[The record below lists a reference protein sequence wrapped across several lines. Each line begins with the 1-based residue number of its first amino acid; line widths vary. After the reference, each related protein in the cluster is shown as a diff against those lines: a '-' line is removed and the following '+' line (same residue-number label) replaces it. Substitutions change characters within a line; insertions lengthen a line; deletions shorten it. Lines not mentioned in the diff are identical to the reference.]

1 MDYWCVYLQVRL
13 LAATPPTWH
22 SPPWITDASALHRH
36 GVESD
41 WLLAG
46 GGRTLKTRVILVRHG
61 ESTFNLEKRIQG
73 QIDVSALT
81 ARGIDQ
87 AKQVGETLK
96 GIPFDHI
103 YASPL
108 KRAYK
113 TAEAIVEV
121 LQSEL
126 PETPLPEAVDTIKE
140 IDLPLWEGMSFT
152 DAEAQYPDIYK
163 LWRNDPGNCKM
174 PLADGTEFYPV
185 RSLYERATQFWTE
198 ILPKHSGET
207 VLIVAHSAINRA
219 LIATAI
225 GKGPEIHEQL
235 GQSNCAISVLNFSGN
250 LGEGVQVELM
260 NLTSHMGETLPEL
273 RSRYHGPRLLLVRHG
288 ETEWNRQKRF
298 QGQIDIPLNENGKRQ
313 GQQAAAFLQ
322 DVTIDAAVSSSLS
335 RPKET
340 AEIILQHHANVSLE
354 TTDGLKEIG
363 HGEWEGLYE
372 HEIESGYPGMLQQ
385 WQDHPETVQ
394 MPGAGGENLAQVWE
408 RAIATWNAIVAQYS
422 GTPQPVTVLVS
433 AHDAINKAILCYIAG
448 LGPESFWKFKQ
459 GNGAVSV
466 IDYPNGVDSQPVLT
480 AANLTMHLSG
490 SIFDKTAAGAL

>member
-1 MDYWCVYLQVRL
+1 
-13 LAATPPTWH
+13 
-22 SPPWITDASALHRH
+22 
-36 GVESD
+36 
-41 WLLAG
+41 
-46 GGRTLKTRVILVRHG
+46 LKTRVILVRHG
-61 ESTFNLEKRIQG
+61 QSTYNLKKLIQG
-73 QIDVSALT
+73 QIDLSELT
-81 ARGIDQ
+81 ELGISQ

-126 PETPLPEAVDTIKE
+126 PDTPLPEAVDTIKE
-140 IDLPLWEGMSFT
+140 IDLPLWEGLSFT
-152 DAEAQYPDIYK
+152 DAEAQYPEIYK
-163 LWRNDPGNCKM
+163 LWRNDPANCMM

-185 RSLYERATQFWTE
+185 RSLYDRATQFWQT
-198 ILPKHSGET
+198 ILPKHQGET
-207 VLIVAHSAINRA
+207 LLLIAHSAINRA

-225 GKGPEIHEQL
+225 GQDPEIHERL
-235 GQSNCAISVLNFSGN
+235 GQANCAISVLNFDGH
-250 LGEGVQVELM
+250 LGEGVQVESM
-260 NLTSHMGETLPEL
+260 NLTSHMGEALPEL
-273 RSRYHGPRLLLVRHG
+273 RQHFKGPRMLLVRHG

-298 QGQIDIPLNENGKRQ
+298 QGQIDIPLNDNGKRQ
-313 GQQAAAFLQ
+313 GQQAAAFLK
-322 DVTIDAAVSSSLS
+322 DVKIDAAISSSLS

-340 AEIILQHHANVSLE
+340 AEIILQHHPHITLE

-363 HGEWEGLYE
+363 HGDWEGMYE
-372 HEIESGYPGMLQQ
+372 PDIEQGYPGMLKQ
-385 WQDHPETVQ
+385 WQEHPETVQ
-394 MPGAGGENLAQVWE
+394 MPGEMGENLQQVWE
-408 RAIATWNAIVAQYS
+408 RAIATWNEIVAQYS
-422 GTPQPVTVLVS
+422 GTEAPVTVLVS
-433 AHDAINKAILCYIAG
+433 AHDAINKAILCYVAG

-466 IDYPNGVDSQPVLT
+466 IDYPNGIDSAPVLT